1 MTLATTFTIDSR
13 ASDSTASDRVSHHA
27 VNFTPKMTT
36 EPTTAIFAI
45 VVCVI
50 LTGSVIP
57 QLGASLYDCS
67 LCLSRQIVR
76 FIRKEIPTTMMDL
89 VMIDQ
94 AVDLVVEV
102 SVVHAVDVVRH
113 AAIHLAQVR
122 GRRQMEGLAHGL
134 LLCDWPQLVLISS
147 E

>member
-1 MTLATTFTIDSR
+1 
-13 ASDSTASDRVSHHA
+13 
-27 VNFTPKMTT
+27 MTT

-94 AVDLVVEV
+94 AVVHAAVDLVDHAVV
-102 SVVHAVDVVRH
+102 VVHH
-113 AAIHLAQVR
+113 AAIHLEQVL
-122 GRRQMEGLAHGL
+122 GRRQMESLAQDPL
-134 LLCDWPQLVLISS
+134 VCDWRQLVLISS